1 MVKTR
6 QHLQN
11 LSGKREKRR
20 EERESIPL
28 SVRTERLS
36 ITKAIANEIVRTQD
50 ELGGSSF
57 GCRMKIIRRYNQIY
71 SWLNKQQ
78 VDWHIKQIR
87 KRNNSNANSSKYSA
101 NSNVIDNLNVNDSTI
116 TIEEKDTSSSITV
129 SLDIVRLIVGG
140 EGTPILGVPRPRRIT
155 HLGLAASC
163 LQINGTSHSVWPRWH
178 YPSGPRN

>member
-87 KRNNSNANSSKYSA
+87 KRNNSNPSLSKDSSVC
-101 NSNVIDNLNVNDSTI
+101 NVIENLNVNDPTI
-116 TIEEKDTSSSITV
+116 TIEEKNTSLSSTV
-129 SLDIVRLIVGG
+129 SCLIVRLIVGG
-140 EGTPILGVPRPRRIT
+140 GPDGFIR
-155 HLGLAASC
+155 LGLA
-163 LQINGTSHSVWPRWH
+163 TSSF
-178 YPSGPRN
+178 NN